1 MTALSASATFVRP
14 RRQPTRAVA
23 LLLAAVALS
32 IASPASAAPPRP
44 GPKKPSSAAPK
55 ADKAV
60 APSPTVVAPSPTVD
74 EESGADKGA
83 GKAEGSDDERKNAQR
98 AFAEGQH
105 AFKNRDFKHAAES
118 FEAAYKS
125 APHPDA
131 LWNAARSWSR
141 AGERTR
147 AANLYAQYLE
157 EAPPKARDRDS
168 ANDALRELASQ
179 LARLEVHASDV
190 TDVKLDGTPLTR
202 TTIYVTPG
210 THVLEGVH
218 AGRSFTK
225 SQDVTAGTIVSV
237 ALIPPEAPRS
247 TAPLA
252 SGEGR
257 ASGTGAL
264 APKAKEGSH
273 GMSPAVFIV
282 GAALTVGAGGALVWS
297 GLDTVNARKLYPA
310 SPTKENFD
318 AGKFKQLRTNVL
330 IGVTSGL
337 GALTL
342 LSAVFTDWHG
352 GASAKGSTVGLG
364 VGAGSIT
371 VHGTF

>member
-1 MTALSASATFVRP
+1 MTALSASANFLRL
-14 RRQPTRAVA
+14 RRQPTHAVA

-32 IASPASAAPPRP
+32 VASPASAAPPRP
-44 GPKKPSSAAPK
+44 GPKKPAPAPAA
-55 ADKAV
+55 AAKAV
-60 APSPTVVAPSPTVD
+60 APDPSAD
-74 EESGADKGA
+74 ADKEGGADKGSD
-83 GKAEGSDDERKNAQR
+83 KAEESSDERKNAQR
-98 AFAEGQH
+98 AFAEGQR

-118 FEAAYKS
+118 FEVAYKS

-168 ANDALRELASQ
+168 ANDSLRELASQ

-190 TDVKLDGTPLTR
+190 TDIKLDGAPLTR

-237 ALIPPEAPRS
+237 ALIPPEEPRP
-247 TAPLA
+247 TAPLT

-257 ASGTGAL
+257 APFAGAP
-264 APKAKEGSH
+264 APKPKEGSH

-282 GAALTVGAGGALVWS
+282 GTVLTVGAGGALVWS
-297 GLDTVNARKLYPA
+297 GLDTANARKLYDA
-310 SPTKENFD
+310 NPTPQGLD
-318 AGKFKQLRTNVL
+318 GGKFKQLRTNVL

-342 LSAVFTDWHG
+342 LSAIFTNWHG
-352 GASAKGSTVGLG
+352 SASAEGSTVSLA